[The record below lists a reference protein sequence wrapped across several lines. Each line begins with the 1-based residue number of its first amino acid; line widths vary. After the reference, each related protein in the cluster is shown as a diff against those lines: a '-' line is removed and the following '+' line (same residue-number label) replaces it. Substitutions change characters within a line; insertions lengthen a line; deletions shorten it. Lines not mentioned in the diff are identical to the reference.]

1 MFWFWAWVFPWI
13 REFFRSSLDWS
24 SEEICWLHDLDAM
37 ERMKLQKAL
46 VSCQD
51 DLCVTTQGEIKELVV
66 FWIPHV
72 TLLSL
77 DADEFASG
85 RFKNL

>member
-1 MFWFWAWVFPWI
+1 
-13 REFFRSSLDWS
+13 
-24 SEEICWLHDLDAM
+24 M

-51 DLCVTTQGEIKELVV
+51 DLSVITQGEIRELVV
-66 FWIPHV
+66 FWPPPHV

-77 DADEFASG
+77 DADEFTSG

>member
-1 MFWFWAWVFPWI
+1 M
-13 REFFRSSLDWS
+13 FFRSSLDWS
-24 SEEICWLHDLDAM
+24 SEGICRLHDLDAM

-51 DLCVTTQGEIKELVV
+51 DLSVITQGEIRELVV
-66 FWIPHV
+66 FWPPPHV

-77 DADEFASG
+77 DADEFTSG